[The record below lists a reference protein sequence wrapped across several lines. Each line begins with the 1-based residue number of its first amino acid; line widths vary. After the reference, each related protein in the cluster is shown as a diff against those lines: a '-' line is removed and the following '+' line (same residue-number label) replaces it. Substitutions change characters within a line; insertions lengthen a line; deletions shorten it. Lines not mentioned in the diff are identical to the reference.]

1 MRGKRP
7 ARPVFFLESILRN
20 PCFLAAPNPPSARG
34 NVLILSKDALILA
47 NVGVE
52 VEDERKVLNIA
63 SLNRITPPSKSMKRL
78 SLFVFAA
85 LCAGTVFAQSPW
97 ERIAQMP
104 STLGIEKGS
113 KTFTTSDFY
122 LEILNSS
129 HTAAALS
136 PVKDTTFDYTPD
148 ERLKQR
154 DKDGFYHLGD
164 INLRYRIQGNEA
176 WTAFSSA
183 KKRTDVQMI
192 APEKNTLAGA
202 DLSGLLEV
210 GAPLTLKRFWE
221 KQGENLVLRFEI
233 RNTSGAAL
241 EIGSLGIPM
250 IFNNILQDKKLDDA
264 HTDNVFFDPYIGR
277 DAGYLQV
284 NRLHGK
290 GASLLVLPYEN
301 AGFEAYNP
309 VNDDPTPRSIVFE
322 GFHEWM
328 IHSKAHAET
337 DWKGVE
343 QWNEPT
349 SAILKPGEA
358 RSFSLKFVF
367 APSIREIEAQLE
379 KEGRPVAVGLPGYML
394 PQNENATLHLKYGKK
409 VASVKVFP
417 EGSLEVKRLGKKGK
431 WERYAVH
438 GLRWGRARLT
448 VNYKDGTVQTVHYKV
463 IKSQEEVVKDLGNF
477 LTTKQWFDDKDDP
490 FGRAPSII
498 TYDIEEQK
506 QVTQEQRAWY
516 AGLSDEAGAASWLA
530 AFMKQSLVQDKEEVE
545 KLKRF
550 ARETLWGGIQYSE
563 GEYKYGVK
571 KSLFYYEPDSMPK
584 GTYREDINWKVW
596 SAWPKKEADKP
607 GRSYNYP
614 HVAAAH
620 WVLYRLARN
629 HEGLAE
635 DVNWRESLQNAYHT
649 AIAMVNLAPYYAQFG
664 QMEGSVFLYILE
676 DLKREGILDMAH
688 DLEAAMKKRA
698 DHWKTLG
705 YPFGSEMPWDSTG
718 QEEVYMWSKYFGNTD
733 KAEVTLNAILA
744 YMPTVPHWGYNGS
757 ARRYWD
763 FVYGGKL
770 SRIERQLHHYGS
782 ALNSIPVSDAYR
794 DNPDDFYL
802 LRVGHAGAMGALA
815 NVTQEG
821 YGPAAFHS
829 YPSTLEIDGITGDY
843 GSGFYGYAVNSG
855 TYITVHPEFGPVA
868 FSGNI
873 SGKGKWLNTE
883 ITSGGK
889 SRVYLAPEKL
899 WITLDAGRVS
909 SLNYNRSTREVELV
923 LEPADEFTK
932 MAYVRLEGPYQ
943 ITAPKDSRGN
953 YTVPLSGEKT
963 VLKLS
968 R

>member
-1 MRGKRP
+1 MKLTLK
-7 ARPVFFLESILRN
+7 VFVIFL
-20 PCFLAAPNPPSARG
+20 
-34 NVLILSKDALILA
+34 LSSCGW
-47 NVGVE
+47 V
-52 VEDERKVLNIA
+52 
-63 SLNRITPPSKSMKRL
+63 S
-78 SLFVFAA
+78 
-85 LCAGTVFAQSPW
+85 AQSPW

-113 KTFTTSDFY
+113 KAFVTKDFR
-122 LEILNSS
+122 LEVLNAS

-136 PVKDTTFDYTPD
+136 PVNDTIFDYTPD
-148 ERLKQR
+148 EWLKKR

-164 INLRYRIQGNEA
+164 INIRYRTGSTGD

-183 KKRTDVQMI
+183 GKRKEVK
-192 APEKNTLAGA
+192 ALPAGKNGLAVS
-202 DLSGLLEV
+202 DLSGLLNA
-210 GAPLTLKRFWE
+210 GAPLSLKRFWE
-221 KQGENLVLRFEI
+221 TDGKNVILRFEL
-233 RNTSGAAL
+233 RNTSGSPV

-264 HTDNVFFDPYIGR
+264 HMDNVFFDPYIGK
-277 DAGYLQV
+277 DAGYIQV

-290 GASLLVLPYEN
+290 GVSLLVLPHEN
-301 AGFEAYNP
+301 AGFEAYSP

-337 DWKGVE
+337 DWKGVQ

-349 SAILKPGEA
+349 SVTLKPGES
-358 RSFSLKFVF
+358 RSFALRFVF
-367 APSIREIEAQLE
+367 APSIRQIESQLE
-379 KEGRPVAVGLPGYML
+379 KEGRPVAVGLPGYVL
-394 PQNENATLHLKYGKK
+394 PQNENAALYLAYKHK
-409 VASVKVFP
+409 VASVDVSP
-417 EGSLEVKRLGKKGK
+417 QGALTVKASGKKGK
-431 WERYAVH
+431 WEGYTIQ
-438 GLRWGRARLT
+438 GKQWGRARLT
-448 VNYKDGTVQTVHYKV
+448 VKYQDGTVQTIHYKV
-463 IKSQEEVVKDLGNF
+463 IKPQEEVVKDLGNF
-477 LTTKQWFDDKDDP
+477 LTTRQWFDDKNDP

-498 TYDIEEQK
+498 TYDNEEK
-506 QVTQEQRAWY
+506 RQVTQEKRAWY
-516 AGLSDEAGAASWLA
+516 AGLSDEAGAGSWLA
-530 AFMKQSLVQDKEEVE
+530 AFMKQSLIADKAEVE
-545 KLKRF
+545 KLKLF

-563 GEYKYGVK
+563 GKNKYGVK

-596 SAWPKKEADKP
+596 SAWPKKEADNP

-629 HEGLAE
+629 HEGLAG

-649 AIAMVNLAPYYAQFG
+649 AIAMVKLAPHYAQFG

-676 DLKREGILDMAH
+676 DLKREGILDMANE
-688 DLEAAMKKRA
+688 LEAAMKKRA

-718 QEEVYMWSKYFGNTD
+718 QEEVYMWSKYFGNAD
-733 KAEVTLNAILA
+733 KADVTLNAILA
-744 YMPTVPHWGYNGS
+744 YMPALPHWGYNGS

-782 ALNSIPVSDAYR
+782 AMNSIPVSDAYR

-815 NVTQEG
+815 NVTEEG
-821 YGPAAFHS
+821 FGPAAFHS
-829 YPSTLEIDGITGDY
+829 YPSTLAIDGITGDY
-843 GSGFYGYAVNSG
+843 GSGFFGYAVNSG

-873 SGKGKWLNTE
+873 TENGDWLNTQ
-883 ITSGGK
+883 ITTAGK
-889 SRVYLAPEKL
+889 SRVYLAPQKL
-899 WITLDAGRVS
+899 WITLDAGKVS
-909 SLNYNRSTREVELV
+909 ALNYNRKTGEVQVV

-932 MAYVRLEGPYQ
+932 TAYVRVEGPGAYRTDAQ
-943 ITAPKDSRGN
+943 IDSRGN
-953 YTVPLSGEKT
+953 YAVPLKGENT
-963 VLKLS
+963 LLKLMP
-968 R
+968 

>member
-1 MRGKRP
+1 MK
-7 ARPVFFLESILRN
+7 LTSKILVVLL
-20 PCFLAAPNPPSARG
+20 LAG
-34 NVLILSKDALILA
+34 Y
-47 NVGVE
+47 GW
-52 VEDERKVLNIA
+52 A
-63 SLNRITPPSKSMKRL
+63 S
-78 SLFVFAA
+78 
-85 LCAGTVFAQSPW
+85 AQSPW
-97 ERIAQMP
+97 EKIAQLP
-104 STLGIEKGS
+104 STLGLEKGS
-113 KTFTTSDFY
+113 KAFTTKDFR
-122 LEILNSS
+122 LEVLNSS
-129 HTAAALS
+129 HTASALS
-136 PVKDTTFDYTPD
+136 PVNDTIFDYTPD

-164 INLRYRIQGNEA
+164 INIRYRTGNAGE

-183 KKRTDVQMI
+183 KKRKDVKVLP
-192 APEKNTLAGA
+192 AGKNGLAA
-202 DLSGLLEV
+202 SDLSGLLEA
-210 GAPLTLKRFWE
+210 GAPLGVKRFWE
-221 KQGENLVLRFEI
+221 SDGKNIILRFEI
-233 RNTSGAAL
+233 RNISGAPV

-264 HTDNVFFDPYIGR
+264 HIDNVFFDPYTGR

-290 GASLLVLPYEN
+290 GASLLVLPHEN
-301 AGFEAYNP
+301 AAFEAYSP

-337 DWKGVE
+337 EWKGVQ

-349 SAILKPGEA
+349 SATLRPGEA
-358 RSFSLKFVF
+358 RSFALRFVF
-367 APSIREIEAQLE
+367 APSIRQIESQLE
-379 KEGRPVAVGLPGYML
+379 KEGRPVAVGLPGYVL
-394 PQNENATLHLKYGKK
+394 PQNENAVLYLNYKQK
-409 VASVKVFP
+409 VVSVEVFPQGALSVKP
-417 EGSLEVKRLGKKGK
+417 AGKKGK
-431 WERYAVH
+431 WESYQIK
-438 GLRWGRARLT
+438 GEQWGRARLT
-448 VNYKDGTVQTVHYKV
+448 IKYKDGTVQTIHYKV
-463 IKSQEEVVKDLGNF
+463 IKPQEEVVKDLGNF
-477 LTTKQWFDDKDDP
+477 LTTRQWFDDQNDP

-498 TYDIEEQK
+498 TYDNEEKK

-530 AFMKQSLVQDKEEVE
+530 AFMKQSLIPDKAEVE
-545 KLKRF
+545 KLKLF

-563 GEYKYGVK
+563 GKNKYGVK

-635 DVNWRESLQNAYHT
+635 EVEWRESLQNAYHT
-649 AIAMVNLAPYYAQFG
+649 AIAMVKLAPYYAQFG

-676 DLKREGILDMAH
+676 DLKREGIADMANE
-688 DLEAAMKKRA
+688 LEAAMKKRA

-718 QEEVYMWSKYFGNTD
+718 QEEVYLWSKYFGNAD

-744 YMPTVPHWGYNGS
+744 YMPAVPHWGYNGS

-782 ALNSIPVSDAYR
+782 ALNAIPVSDAFR

-815 NVTQEG
+815 NITQEG
-821 YGPAAFHS
+821 FGPAAFHS

-868 FSGNI
+868 FSGNLSQ
-873 SGKGKWLNTE
+873 SGDWLNTQ
-883 ITSGGK
+883 ITSAGK
-889 SRVYLAPEKL
+889 SRVYLAQRRL
-899 WITLDAGRVS
+899 WVTLDAGKVS
-909 SLNYNRSTREVELV
+909 ALNYNRKTGEVQV
-923 LEPADEFTK
+923 MLEPADEFTK
-932 MAYVRLEGPYQ
+932 TAYVRIETPEPYRTDAPEG
-943 ITAPKDSRGN
+943 SRGN
-953 YTVPLSGEKT
+953 YAVPLSGEKI
-963 VLKLS
+963 VLKLLF
-968 R
+968 